1 MIEAGVLFIA
11 DTQGGSGYSQEDMLL
26 KVYCQDE
33 RGNGVQLRWY
43 WRPEAVVM
51 MAMANPNTAIAV
63 DVHKRQYTGTQI
75 INIIT
80 ASRDNDYTQV

>member
-1 MIEAGVLFIA
+1 MIEAGVLFMVDA
-11 DTQGGSGYSQEDMLL
+11 QGGSAYSQEDMLL

-51 MAMANPNTAIAV
+51 MAMANPETVVAV
-63 DVHKRQYTGTQI
+63 DVHKRPYTGTQI
-75 INIIT
+75 INIIV
-80 ASRDNDYTQV
+80 ASRNNDYTQV